1 MLKLIGGF
9 IAGVV
14 FVAILAM
21 SMAGDLMMREVES
34 PFGLEE
40 TAARIQANIQKLK
53 HKGWALSG
61 LRDPSKAVAA
71 AGGNV
76 LPVLLLEACSTN
88 YSKPLLKE
96 DDSRILSLMMPCTI
110 TVYKKENGKT
120 YIGLMN
126 AGLMGKMFGPKVAK
140 IMAQV
145 AEDQAEFLKFDASE
159 PAPPLIRTT
168 PGGGGGGGP
177 DTGGC

>member
-1 MLKLIGGF
+1 MIKLISGF
-9 IAGVV
+9 IAGVI
-14 FVAILAM
+14 FVAIVAM
-21 SMAGDLMMREVES
+21 SMAGDMMMREVES

-40 TAARIQANIQKLK
+40 TAARIQANIKKLE
-53 HKGWALSG
+53 HKGWKLSG
-61 LRDPSKAVAA
+61 LRDPSKAINA

-76 LPVLLLEACSTN
+76 LPVLLVEACSTA

-96 DDSRILSLMMPCTI
+96 DASRILSIMMPCTI
-110 TVYKKENGKT
+110 TVYKKEDGKV

-126 AGLMGKMFGPKVAK
+126 AGLMGRMFGPKVGE

-145 AEDQAEFLKFDASE
+145 QEDQNKFIDFDPTE
-159 PAPPLIRTT
+159 PAPPLIRVR
-168 PGGGGGGGP
+168 PGGGAGGGP